1 MDTQDKDQNQ
11 EQENQIE
18 DERLS
23 YVLITLDLE
32 DLIRLFIDNNITF
45 IDLLLLSKED
55 LKEFQLE
62 LYQRNRIWNFSQY
75 FQKYA
80 KLYTI
85 NEIKDFFLFN
95 KQFIFNPI
103 IFEQIPQNNYQ
114 LTGSFANYPNNNT
127 NPRQS
132 QQKEES
138 KEKGNYKQNVNE
150 VYLKP
155 SKGKQLPEQKITL
168 STSKEQLSDDV
179 INNNSATFPYG
190 AHISQKNMKGKLSSN
205 YVYKRYLDTK
215 HESDQVLERLNKLKE
230 ESEQRQNKY
239 MVLLHKSKNYRLNNE
254 DNNYMNNYLP
264 ENNDDY
270 EEEEVNMNQDQPL
283 NQNEMQNEEQQP
295 GSEDNELEVEY
306 EKMVEKIEQIEK
318 MKMEYSSY
326 EYLNGL
332 KKYINDKGENITL
345 DDIHKMNGE
354 IDKLYDIISKKEQL
368 KKSLSDCNSA
378 INEKKKILS
387 DLQNENVKKNDDVGE
402 VEEVE
407 EEYEQESND
416 QPNYKDHSF

>member
-1 MDTQDKDQNQ
+1 MDTQDKEQNQ

-23 YVLITLDLE
+23 YVLITLNLE

-55 LKEFQLE
+55 LKEFQLG

-80 KLYTI
+80 KLYTL

-103 IFEQIPQNNYQ
+103 LFEQVPQNNYQ

-127 NPRQS
+127 NPRTS
-132 QQKEES
+132 QQQEES
-138 KEKGNYKQNVNE
+138 KEKNNE
-150 VYLKP
+150 GYLQP
-155 SKGKQLPEQKITL
+155 VKGKQLPEQKITL
-168 STSKEQLSDDV
+168 STSKEQLSDE
-179 INNNSATFPYG
+179 IANNNNPTYPYG
-190 AHISQKNMKGKLSSN
+190 AHISKKNLKGKISSQ
-205 YVYKRYLDTK
+205 YVYKQYLATNQ
-215 HESDQVLERLNKLKE
+215 ESNQVLERLNKLKE

-239 MVLLHKSKNYRLNNE
+239 MVLLHKSKNYRMNND
-254 DNNYMNNYLP
+254 DNYLNNYLP

-283 NQNEMQNEEQQP
+283 NQNEMQNEDQQ
-295 GSEDNELEVEY
+295 EEMVDNNNMDELEIEY

-345 DDIHKMNGE
+345 DDIHKMNE
-354 IDKLYDIISKKEQL
+354 DIDKLYNIISKKEQL

-387 DLQNENVKKNDDVGE
+387 DLQSENVKKNDDVGE